1 MLDFRI
7 LGPLEV
13 RDGDASIALGGP
25 RQRALLV
32 ALLLRAGRVVP
43 TEQLVDELYGDDPPK
58 AAKTSVQNAVVA
70 LRKVLG
76 AETLVTRAPGY
87 VLQVEREQVD
97 AHLFEKLLADARRA
111 SPAERRGL
119 LQRALSLWR
128 GPALAEF
135 AFEEWAQAETRRL
148 GELWLVATE
157 ERIAT
162 EVELGHPAEV
172 VPELESLARE
182 HPLRERLWELLM
194 VALAAAGRA
203 AEALQAYTDA
213 RAALDELGVEP
224 GESLRRLQGEILR
237 GEAKG
242 RRGANGQGERDADAE
257 VVKALVSGRVVP
269 VLGLDGGADLAEQL
283 ASAFGYPTDRPVDLA
298 RVSQYVATMN
308 GSGPLYDELHRRFEE
323 AAEPQPVH
331 RFLADLAPVLR
342 ERGAPH
348 QLIISTRYDLAL
360 ERAFE
365 SAGEQI
371 DVVTYVATGPYRGK
385 FWHRA
390 PGQEPRPI
398 DVPNTYATELSLER
412 RTVLLKLHGAVDPFP
427 ERAWE
432 SFVITEDDYI
442 DYLGRSDVVSS
453 VPVALAAH
461 LRRSHFLF
469 IGYEMVDWNLRLVMH
484 RVWGDRPL
492 AYRSWA
498 LDPDPTPLEH
508 AFWRRFEVDVV
519 DFDPDEYVGLLA
531 RRLAAVA

>member
-1 MLDFRI
+1 MQEFLI

-13 RDGDASIALGGP
+13 RGDHGLIPLGGP
-25 RQRALLV
+25 RQRALLA

-43 TEQLVDELYGDDPPK
+43 TEQLVDELYGAEPPPT
-58 AAKTSVQNAVVA
+58 ATASLQNAVVA
-70 LRKVLG
+70 LRKALG
-76 AETLVTRAPGY
+76 PAVLVTRPPGY
-87 VLQVEREQVD
+87 VLQIEREQLD
-97 AHLFEKLLADARRA
+97 AYRFERLLADARRA
-111 SPAERRGL
+111 SPSQRRGL
-119 LQRALSLWR
+119 LVRALELWR

-148 GELWLVATE
+148 EELRLVMLE
-157 ERIAT
+157 ERVAADI
-162 EVELGHPAEV
+162 ELGHPADV
-172 VPELESLARE
+172 VAELESLVAE
-182 HPLRERLWELLM
+182 HPLRERLWYLLM
-194 VALAAAGRA
+194 SARYEAGRS
-203 AEALQAYTDA
+203 AEALQAFTDA
-213 RAALDELGVEP
+213 RAALDELGIEP
-224 GESLRRLQGEILR
+224 GDELRRLQGEILR
-237 GEAKG
+237 GDARAA
-242 RRGANGQGERDADAE
+242 RRSNGHGAERDDDAE
-257 VVKALVSGRVVP
+257 VARALISGRVVP
-269 VLGLDGGADLAEQL
+269 VLGLDGGADLAAQL
-283 ASAFGYPTDRPVDLA
+283 ARAFGYPADRPTDLA

-323 AAEPQPVH
+323 ASEPQTVH
-331 RFLADLAPVLR
+331 RFLARLAPLLR

-365 SAGEQI
+365 TAGEEV
-371 DVVTYVATGPYRGK
+371 DVVTYVATGPDRGK
-385 FWHRA
+385 FWHKA
-390 PGQEPRPI
+390 PGEEPCPI

-469 IGYEMVDWNLRLVMH
+469 VGYEMVDWNLRLVMH

-498 LDPDPTPLEH
+498 LDPDPSALDQ
-508 AFWRRFEVDVV
+508 AFWRRFDVDVLDV
-519 DFDPDEYVGLLA
+519 DPDEYVGLLE
-531 RRLAAVA
+531 RRLEAV